1 MRKNKQITIGQLA
14 EACDVSIDTLRYYE
28 RCKLLQ
34 PDSRSK
40 SGYRL
45 YGQESIRMVDFI
57 KRSKSLGFT
66 LEEIRKMLTL
76 KSSKDATC
84 AEMLE
89 RTHAKI
95 TEAKYQVKELG
106 RIEKALTRL
115 SVACPGNDTPISQCP
130 ILNHLYSG
138 KIKSKHHEG

>member
-1 MRKNKQITIGQLA
+1 MKKNKQITIGQLA

-34 PDSRSK
+34 PDSRSE

-45 YGQESIRMVDFI
+45 YGPESIRRVDFI
-57 KRSKSLGFT
+57 KRCKSLSFT

-89 RTHAKI
+89 RTHAKVE
-95 TEAKYQVKELG
+95 EAKKQVKELS
-106 RIEKALTRL
+106 RIESALTKL
-115 SVACPGNDTPISQCP
+115 AKVCPGNATPISQCP
-130 ILNHLYSG
+130 ILNHLYSD
-138 KIKSKHHEG
+138 KIKHKHHEG